1 MFFPLLLLFQQLR
14 ATQPNYFF
22 LVTLLLLIAGGIG
35 WLIAAVLGFARSP
48 AFGPSA
54 RWFSYAAV
62 CLIIYHLQFLLF
74 GVLVFLGINQNSVDL
89 SMALGVGAFFNLF
102 VVLGDVCAILGFVRI
117 TFSRYLFRISCLVSR
132 RLLAVGGLVLI
143 ASAAVLFLVGSPNV

>member
-1 MFFPLLLLFQQLR
+1 MFPLLMMLFQQPQLR

-22 LVTLLLLIAGGIG
+22 PVVVLLLIAGGVA

-62 CLIIYHLQFLLF
+62 CLLIYHLHFLLF
-74 GVLVFLGINQNSVDL
+74 GIFAVLGISQNSVDL

-102 VVLGDVCAILGFVRI
+102 VVLGAVCAIMGFIRM
-117 TFSRYLFRISCLVSR
+117 TDPR
-132 RLLAVGGLVLI
+132 
-143 ASAAVLFLVGSPNV
+143 

>member
-1 MFFPLLLLFQQLR
+1 MSFALLMLLLQQLR

-22 LVTLLLLIAGGIG
+22 LVTLLLLIAGGVG

-62 CLIIYHLQFLLF
+62 CLIIYHLHFLLF
-74 GVLVFLGINQNSVDL
+74 GVFVFLGMSQNSVDL

-102 VVLGDVCAILGFVRI
+102 VLLGAVCAIMGFVRM
-117 TFSRYLFRISCLVSR
+117 TNPR
-132 RLLAVGGLVLI
+132 
-143 ASAAVLFLVGSPNV
+143 

>member
-1 MFFPLLLLFQQLR
+1 MFFPLLFMLQQLR
-14 ATQPNYFF
+14 ATQPWYFF
-22 LVTLLLLIAGGIG
+22 LVVLLLLIAGGVG

-74 GVLVFLGINQNSVDL
+74 GVFVFLGMSQNSVDL
-89 SMALGVGAFFNLF
+89 SEIGRASWRERAWVAEGGGGEGV
-102 VVLGDVCAILGFVRI
+102 
-117 TFSRYLFRISCLVSR
+117 
-132 RLLAVGGLVLI
+132 VGGRR
-143 ASAAVLFLVGSPNV
+143 GKGRMD

>member
-1 MFFPLLLLFQQLR
+1 MTSMFFPTLVLLQQLR

-22 LVTLLLLIAGGIG
+22 LVTLLLLIAGGVA

-62 CLIIYHLQFLLF
+62 CLIIYHLHFLLF
-74 GVLVFLGINQNSVDL
+74 GVFVFLGMTQSSQDL
-89 SMALGVGAFFNLF
+89 STALGIGAFFNLF
-102 VVLGDVCAILGFVRI
+102 VVLGAVCAIMGFVRM
-117 TFSRYLFRISCLVSR
+117 T
-132 RLLAVGGLVLI
+132 
-143 ASAAVLFLVGSPNV
+143 SPR

>member
-1 MFFPLLLLFQQLR
+1 MFPLLIMLLQQPQLR
-14 ATQPNYFF
+14 ATQPSYFF
-22 LVTLLLLIAGGIG
+22 PVAVLLLVAGGVA

-62 CLIIYHLQFLLF
+62 CMIIYHLHFLLF
-74 GVLVFLGINQNSVDL
+74 GVFAVLGVSANSVDL

-102 VVLGDVCAILGFVRI
+102 VVLGAVCAIMGFVRM
-117 TFSRYLFRISCLVSR
+117 TNPR
-132 RLLAVGGLVLI
+132 
-143 ASAAVLFLVGSPNV
+143 

>member
-1 MFFPLLLLFQQLR
+1 MFPLLVLLLLQQLR
-14 ATQPNYFF
+14 ATQPTFF
-22 LVTLLLLIAGGIG
+22 IFVVLLLLIGGGVG

-62 CLIIYHLQFLLF
+62 CLIIYHLHFLLF
-74 GVLVFLGINQNSVDL
+74 GVFVFLGMSQSSVDL

-102 VVLGDVCAILGFVRI
+102 VLLGAICAIMGFVRM
-117 TFSRYLFRISCLVSR
+117 TNPR
-132 RLLAVGGLVLI
+132 
-143 ASAAVLFLVGSPNV
+143 

>member
-1 MFFPLLLLFQQLR
+1 MFPLLMMLLQQPQLR

-22 LVTLLLLIAGGIG
+22 PVAMLLLIAGGVG

-62 CLIIYHLQFLLF
+62 CMIIYHLHVLLF
-74 GVLVFLGINQNSVDL
+74 GIFAVLGISQNSVDL

-102 VVLGDVCAILGFVRI
+102 VVVGAVCAIMGFVRM
-117 TFSRYLFRISCLVSR
+117 TNPR
-132 RLLAVGGLVLI
+132 
-143 ASAAVLFLVGSPNV
+143 

>member
-1 MFFPLLLLFQQLR
+1 LRAQTALVFYIDFSGYEKGATQANMFPLLIVLLQQIR
-14 ATQPNYFF
+14 ATQPTYFF

-62 CLIIYHLQFLLF
+62 CLIIYHLQFLIF
-74 GVLVFLGINQNSVDL
+74 GVFVFLGMSQNSADL
-89 SMALGVGAFFNLF
+89 TMALGVGAFFNLF
-102 VVLGDVCAILGFVRI
+102 VVLAAVCAIMGFVRM
-117 TFSRYLFRISCLVSR
+117 TNPR
-132 RLLAVGGLVLI
+132 
-143 ASAAVLFLVGSPNV
+143 

>member
-1 MFFPLLLLFQQLR
+1 MVFPLLMMLQQLR
-14 ATQPNYFF
+14 ATQPSYFF
-22 LVTLLLLIAGGIG
+22 IVVLLLLIGGGVG

-62 CLIIYHLQFLLF
+62 CLTIYHLHFLLF
-74 GVLVFLGINQNSVDL
+74 GVFVFLGMSQNSVDL

-102 VVLGDVCAILGFVRI
+102 VVLGAVCAIMGFVKM
-117 TFSRYLFRISCLVSR
+117 T
-132 RLLAVGGLVLI
+132 
-143 ASAAVLFLVGSPNV
+143 SPR

>member
-1 MFFPLLLLFQQLR
+1 MLVPLLMAFQQIR
-14 ATQPNYFF
+14 ATQPTYFF
-22 LVTLLLLIAGGIG
+22 LVTLVLLIAGGIA

-74 GVLVFLGINQNSVDL
+74 GVFVFMGASQNNPDLTAALGIGS
-89 SMALGVGAFFNLF
+89 FFNLF
-102 VVLGDVCAILGFVRI
+102 VVFGAVCAIMGFVKM
-117 TFSRYLFRISCLVSR
+117 T
-132 RLLAVGGLVLI
+132 
-143 ASAAVLFLVGSPNV
+143 SPR